1 MSIWMELLIADLA
14 NNLQSIDVRVTKFEE
29 IITSKML
36 QTKKTISGHHDKQA
50 YTNNQS
56 EQN

>member
-1 MSIWMELLIADLA
+1 MELLIADLA